1 MQLVVSVGVV
11 RIVGWIGVLGLGSV
25 YSVLTYVLL
34 EEVVLGHA
42 DGQAD
47 DEDDDYADHH
57 NLP

>member
-1 MQLVVSVGVV
+1 MYLNKIGKNENKYFL
-11 RIVGWIGVLGLGSV
+11 IWYIGVP
-25 YSVLTYVLL
+25 YVLL

-57 NLP
+57 NLPWTKTTFS